1 MNEMIGL
8 DYHKILKEIRT
19 IINVQKQVQDII
31 KITREINIIITEM
44 ENTILKISINNQ
56 TINATNILEVLK
68 DL

>member
-31 KITREINIIITEM
+31 KITREINIIITEI
-44 ENTILKISINNQ
+44 ENTI
-56 TINATNILEVLK
+56 
-68 DL
+68 

>member
-19 IINVQKQVQDII
+19 IINVQKQVQNII

-56 TINATNILEVLK
+56 TINAINILEVLK

>member
-19 IINVQKQVQDII
+19 IINVQKQVQNII

-56 TINATNILEVLK
+56 TINVINILEVLK

>member
-31 KITREINIIITEM
+31 KITREINIIITEI